1 MADNSNNRK
10 KTLII
15 GVLAFLLT
23 GGGVFLFFVIQGSND
38 LTGANKKNAFTYGG
52 AAREATAS
60 FFKFIGFEDVEDIAP
75 KGDKER
81 IRIKEYEAAGL
92 LDGASASASQQDEGM
107 PWAPP
112 AASGRSAS
120 PSNIP
125 RMGGGGTSG
134 VGGMG
139 GGGTKSSGGAS
150 RFGDASG
157 AGNTKVSNSVQE
169 AGTGV
174 KGKDSLAALAKTRVL
189 LGDGLRSGSAS
200 TAKGKWDASFGS
212 GRSAGGGGNDLAY
225 GKTGLVNLDKIK
237 KGEVDNLKTTDP
249 KSLKVPEV
257 GAPKSAEGDGKG
269 ANGEQKKSTAQE
281 ALEKSMASSVMGAM
295 GQGLGNAVGG
305 DRTGNSR
312 SDVGGTAGDSPA
324 GPGFRSGNCTSPEG
338 EGCSQ
343 TASLWM
349 QGMDKN
355 AEYKELAATGD
366 GVIVQVKYKGEGP
379 GVTDPMQGKD
389 VSYVDTC
396 HLMVKPG
403 NPPQVSVMSCS
414 PPAEVAIK

>member
-1 MADNSNNRK
+1 MADNANNRK

-38 LTGANKKNAFTYGG
+38 LTGANRKNAFTYGG

-92 LDGASASASQQDEGM
+92 LDGTADSSSQQDEGM

-134 VGGMG
+134 VGGLG

-157 AGNTKVSNSVQE
+157 AGNTKVSNSLQE

-200 TAKGKWDASFGS
+200 TAKGKWDASFGA

-257 GAPKSAEGDGKG
+257 GAPASAEKDGKNADG
-269 ANGEQKKSTAQE
+269 SEKKTTAQE

-295 GQGLGNAVGG
+295 GQGLSNAVKGG
-305 DRTGNSR
+305 GGENKDSR
-312 SDVGGTAGDSPA
+312 SGLVGTSSEPGAGD
-324 GPGFRSGNCTSPEG
+324 FRSGTCTSPTA
-338 EGCSQ
+338 EGCSSV
-343 TASLWM
+343 TTEWSKKF
-349 QGMDKN
+349 DKS
-355 AEYKELAATGD
+355 ADFQELAVSDAGT
-366 GVIVQVKYKGEGP
+366 VVKVTYKGEGP
-379 GVTDPMQGKD
+379 GVTREYDGKP
-389 VSYVDTC
+389 VSYSDTC
-396 HLMVKPG
+396 HYLIG
-403 NPPQVSVMSCS
+403 HDNPPTVSVLSCS
-414 PPAEVAIK
+414 PPVEAPK

>member
-38 LTGANKKNAFTYGG
+38 LTGANKKNTFTYGG

-60 FFKFIGFEDVEDIAP
+60 FFKFIGFDDVESIAP

-92 LDGASASASQQDEGM
+92 LDGASASASQQDEEV

-134 VGGMG
+134 VGGLG
-139 GGGTKSSGGAS
+139 GGGSKSSGGAS

-157 AGNTKVSNSVQE
+157 AGNTKISNSVQQ

-189 LGDGLRSGSAS
+189 LGDGLRSGSAA
-200 TAKGKWDASFGS
+200 TAKGKWDSSFGV

-269 ANGEQKKSTAQE
+269 ANGEQKKTTAQE

-295 GQGLGNAVGG
+295 GQGMSNAVGKGTERTPSSNAGVDSDSSSG
-305 DRTGNSR
+305 DTG
-312 SDVGGTAGDSPA
+312 
-324 GPGFRSGNCTSPEG
+324 FKSGNCTSPDQ
-338 EGCSQ
+338 EGCSSAA
-343 TASLWM
+343 TLWL
-349 QGMDKN
+349 QGTDKN

-366 GVIVQVKYKGEGP
+366 GVIVQVSYKGEGP
-379 GVTDPMQGKD
+379 GVTDELQGKD

-403 NPPQVSVMSCS
+403 DPPQVSVMSCS
-414 PPAEVAIK
+414 PPAEVAK

>member
-1 MADNSNNRK
+1 MADNSNNKK

-38 LTGANKKNAFTYGG
+38 LTGANRKNAFTYGG

-60 FFKFIGFEDVEDIAP
+60 FFKFIGFDDVEDIAKEGP
-75 KGDKER
+75 KDR
-81 IRIKEYEAAGL
+81 LRLKEYAAAGI
-92 LDGASASASQQDEGM
+92 LDDGGLASGAEEDI

-112 AASGRSAS
+112 AASGRSAA

-157 AGNTKVSNSVQE
+157 AGNTKISNSVQE

-174 KGKDSLAALAKTRVL
+174 KGKDSLAALAKTRAL
-189 LGDGLRSGSAS
+189 LGDGLRSGSAAA
-200 TAKGKWDASFGS
+200 AKGKWDSSFGV

-257 GAPKSAEGDGKG
+257 GAPVKDEKAAAQDSAV
-269 ANGEQKKSTAQE
+269 QKAKE
-281 ALEKSMASSVMGAM
+281 AAEDAIAKSMASSMLGGL
-295 GQGLGNAVGG
+295 GQGLSNAGG
-305 DRTGNSR
+305 SGGQSSPDSR
-312 SDVGGTAGDSPA
+312 SGA
-324 GPGFRSGNCTSPEG
+324 PEG
-338 EGCSQ
+338 NTSGSCSNGVTTGVCSAAASAQIPSDTKVSYNKVGSNANGDVFEVTYEGAGKGITPDLKGTPVNYRD
-343 TASLWM
+343 TA
-349 QGMDKN
+349 
-355 AEYKELAATGD
+355 
-366 GVIVQVKYKGEGP
+366 IVQITKDGP
-379 GVTDPMQGKD
+379 KILSMGAI
-389 VSYVDTC
+389 
-396 HLMVKPG
+396 
-403 NPPQVSVMSCS
+403 N
-414 PPAEVAIK
+414 EVPVAAP

>member
-23 GGGVFLFFVIQGSND
+23 GGGIFLFFVIQGSND
-38 LTGANKKNAFTYGG
+38 LTGANRKNAFTYGG

-92 LDGASASASQQDEGM
+92 LDGASASASQQDEGI

-125 RMGGGGTSG
+125 RMGGRGTSG

-157 AGNTKVSNSVQE
+157 AGNTKVSNSLQE

-189 LGDGLRSGSAS
+189 LGDGLRSGSAA
-200 TAKGKWDASFGS
+200 TAKGKWDSSFGV

-257 GAPKSAEGDGKG
+257 GAPKSAEKDGKNADG
-269 ANGEQKKSTAQE
+269 SEKKTTAQE

-295 GQGLGNAVGG
+295 GQGLSNAVAKPSEGG
-305 DRTGNSR
+305 TSR
-312 SDVGGTAGDSPA
+312 SDSEDRSGETGGGD
-324 GPGFRSGNCTSPEG
+324 FRSGTCTSPSS
-338 EGCSQ
+338 EGCSAVTTQ
-343 TASLWM
+343 WSKKFDQSADF
-349 QGMDKN
+349 Q
-355 AEYKELAATGD
+355 ELAVTGE
-366 GVIVQVKYKGEGP
+366 GTVVKVTYKGEGP
-379 GVTDPMQGKD
+379 AVTPEYKGQT
-389 VSYVDTC
+389 VSYSDTC
-396 HLMVKPG
+396 HYIIG
-403 NPPQVSVMSCS
+403 AGDPPTVSVMSCS
-414 PPAEVAIK
+414 PPVETPK

>member
-10 KTLII
+10 KTLVI

-60 FFKFIGFEDVEDIAP
+60 FFKFIGFDDVESIAKEGP
-75 KGDKER
+75 KER
-81 IRIKEYEAAGL
+81 LRMKEYAAAGIL
-92 LDGASASASQQDEGM
+92 EDGGIQSGADSDI

-112 AASGRSAS
+112 AASGRSAA

-125 RMGGGGTSG
+125 RMGGGGASG
-134 VGGMG
+134 IGGIG
-139 GGGTKSSGGAS
+139 GGGTKSSGGSS

-157 AGNTKVSNSVQE
+157 AGNTKISNGLQE

-174 KGKDSLAALAKTRVL
+174 KGKDSLAALAKTRAL

-200 TAKGKWDASFGS
+200 TAKAKWDSSFGV

-257 GAPKSAEGDGKG
+257 GAPVKDEKAAAKDSEAQKAKEAAEDAIK
-269 ANGEQKKSTAQE
+269 
-281 ALEKSMASSVMGAM
+281 KSMASSMLGAM
-295 GQGLGNAVGG
+295 GQGVSNSIGGKGGTGDPDSRSGIPESRDSGDCSGGATAGVCSAAVGAQIPSDTRVSYSKVGSNANG
-305 DRTGNSR
+305 DVYEVIYEGTGKGITPDLKGAPVSYK
-312 SDVGGTAGDSPA
+312 DTA
-324 GPGFRSGNCTSPEG
+324 
-338 EGCSQ
+338 
-343 TASLWM
+343 
-349 QGMDKN
+349 
-355 AEYKELAATGD
+355 
-366 GVIVQVKYKGEGP
+366 IVQITPDGP
-379 GVTDPMQGKD
+379 QILSMGAINETPAA
-389 VSYVDTC
+389 VSTG
-396 HLMVKPG
+396 P
-403 NPPQVSVMSCS
+403 
-414 PPAEVAIK
+414 